1 MHSGGL
7 SKFLFFLFNW
17 LSQND
22 EQVINAR
29 LLSSILA
36 CLLLAHAVLA
46 RVDQDSLKVY
56 KEAQKYYAA
65 SDYTAAK
72 ATLIPLIAADE
83 KNDITPYAL
92 FYYALSAYHHG
103 ELDLAEKTFMTIVE
117 EHPDWEQKNEV
128 FYWLGQLGFE
138 ARDYSAGL
146 DRLAGIIEKT
156 LEVPVERMKVHF
168 LRLLD
173 DICFLQTL
181 FKQYPKDRA
190 IARVLF
196 EKVTRQPLISRDF
209 DLFDTLARDFNFRL
223 EKQNVLKE
231 VVSLQKDSYNVGVF
245 LPFFVDEVDYEEES
259 SNLFV
264 IELYQG
270 IKVAVKELAD
280 QGIEINLLAYDTKKD
295 PVTTAGLLAQEEVKG
310 MDLIIG
316 PLYAATIPLVAEFA
330 RAHQINLFNPLSENT
345 DVVGDNPFTFLFKS
359 SLETQAK
366 KAAEFTLKH
375 CKKEL
380 NVGII
385 YGTSKADAIQAHTY
399 KQHIERNMGGAV
411 TFMIPITPE
420 EVQTFL
426 NARRKDSRDSIGTTQ
441 EEITTTG
448 LPSLDGLTHIYV
460 ASKDELIVASLLSN
474 VERLKHP
481 LCVIGHEAWLRQS
494 SLTFEQLKKL
504 HLCFVSPDYIDH
516 EKEGIHRFRD
526 NFYEHFAHY
535 PTIYA
540 CLGYEMML
548 FLGHMLAQ
556 NGVYFQKYWNKQSYQ
571 GVLFEGVT
579 YGVHHDNQHVPIVR
593 FQKNRFVICNKE
605 VLHDPET

>member
-1 MHSGGL
+1 MINVRRL
-7 SKFLFFLFNW
+7 SL
-17 LSQND
+17 
-22 EQVINAR
+22 
-29 LLSSILA
+29 ILA

-46 RVDQDSLKVY
+46 RVNKDSLKIY
-56 KEAQKYYAA
+56 KEAKKDYAA

-72 ATLIPLIAADE
+72 AVLTPLIAADE

-103 ELDLAEKTFMTIVE
+103 ELDLAESTFTTIVE
-117 EHPDWEQKNEV
+117 EYPDWEQKDEV
-128 FYWLGQLGFE
+128 WYWLGQLGFE
-138 ARDYSAGL
+138 VKDYGAGL
-146 DRLAGIIEKT
+146 DRLAGIMEKT
-156 LEVPVERMKVHF
+156 LEVPVEQMKVHF
-168 LRLLD
+168 LRQLD
-173 DICFLQTL
+173 DIFFLQTL
-181 FKQYPKDRA
+181 FKQHPKDRA

-196 EKVTRQPLISRDF
+196 EKVARQPLISRDF

-223 EKQNVLKE
+223 EKQDVLKE
-231 VVSLQKDSYNVGVF
+231 IVSLQKDSYNVGVF

-259 SNLFV
+259 GNLFV

-270 IKVAVKELAD
+270 IKAAVIELAG
-280 QGIEINLLAYDTKKD
+280 QGIEINLFAYDTKKD

-345 DVVGDNPFTFLFKS
+345 DVVGDNPFAFLFKS

-366 KAAEFTLKH
+366 KAAEFTLKNSE
-375 CKKEL
+375 KEL
-380 NVGII
+380 HVGII

-399 KQHIERNMGGAV
+399 KQYIERDMGGVV
-411 TFMIPITPE
+411 TFMLSITPE

-426 NARRKDSRDSIGTTQ
+426 NARSKDSRDIVGATQ
-441 EEITTTG
+441 EEIATTA

-474 VERLKHP
+474 VELLKHP
-481 LCVIGHEAWLRQS
+481 LCVIGHEVWLRQS

-504 HLCFVSPDYIDH
+504 HLCFVSPDYIDY

-526 NFYEHFAHY
+526 NFYEHFAQY
-535 PTIYA
+535 PTTYT
-540 CLGYEMML
+540 CVGYEMML

-556 NGVYFQKYWNKQSYQ
+556 HGVYFQKHWNRQPYR
-571 GVLFEGVT
+571 GALFEGVA
-579 YGVHHDNQHVPIVR
+579 YGIHHDNQHVPIVR
-593 FQKNRFVICNKE
+593 FQKNKFVICNKE
-605 VLHDPET
+605 TLHDPET